1 MNLTVYA
8 EECSEGVRIYRDA
21 AKASH
26 FCTFSRSNHAKVP
39 DKRNKWVTLNCYRW
53 RLAWI

>member
-8 EECSEGVRIYRDA
+8 EKCREGVRIYRDA

-26 FCTFSRSNHAKVP
+26 FCIIGHSNHAKVP
-39 DKRNKWVTLNCYRW
+39 DRRNKWVTLNCYRW
-53 RLAWI
+53 RLVWL